1 MKVLYK
7 DLWDIHAA
15 LNQYEFI
22 CITTNGSI
30 RRDGCA
36 VMGRGCAYEATQK
49 FPDIQ
54 KKLGGLLAKS
64 GNHVYCFSEY
74 NLFTF
79 PVKTTWD
86 QQASLNLI
94 QQSCHELAD
103 YIGLSNMAIKV
114 VYLPKP
120 GCNNGRLHWDN
131 VEPVIDAILKNKP
144 VTIVDRPPQKP

>member
-1 MKVLYK
+1 MKVVYK
-7 DLWDIHAA
+7 DLWDIYAS
-15 LNQYEFI
+15 LKPDEFI

-54 KKLGGLLAKS
+54 KKLGVLLKS
-64 GNHVYCFSEY
+64 GNHVHCFPEY
-74 NLFTF
+74 KLFTF

-94 QQSCHELAD
+94 QQSCYELSA
-103 YIGLSNMAIKV
+103 YIEHSRHVEMA
-114 VYLPKP
+114 YLPKP
-120 GCNNGRLHWDN
+120 GCDNGRLRWEN
-131 VEPVIDAILKNKP
+131 VEPTIDMILKNLP
-144 VTIVDRPPQKP
+144 VTIVDRPPKQP